1 MNDYSRESPAIEVG
15 ISLPGAVIAVV
26 QDKLAQTWGLP
37 EVVMMD
43 NGPEF
48 TSTAMVKWVE
58 RSEVKLCYIDPWQ
71 ARTECLH

>member
-1 MNDYSRESPAIEVG
+1 MTTAGKVQPSRWAYRSPELL
-15 ISLPGAVIAVV
+15 SPF

-58 RSEVKLCYIDPWQ
+58 RSEVKLRYIDHWQ